1 MIAVQS
7 TGHDLA
13 AEVWTRAQGVNGCRS
28 GSVSSVAGQVHGRG
42 DPNILM
48 RRVLVTG
55 VAMVDAAGFVPELAS
70 AAVRRA

>member
-1 MIAVQS
+1 
-7 TGHDLA
+7 
-13 AEVWTRAQGVNGCRS
+13 
-28 GSVSSVAGQVHGRG
+28 
-42 DPNILM
+42 M